1 VPDTHNPQPN
11 RSLGWFIPCYLPLR
25 VNLGGTIITL
35 AGFPVPRSE
44 KDDSSELFAG
54 LMHGTNSTVMLI
66 WRERFIGL
74 AGIDKGQAWV
84 QHIGQK
90 YRNVDCFRSGAHQLL
105 SEHIAA
111 RLNGITLD
119 DDWQTGEALNGRR

>member
-1 VPDTHNPQPN
+1 MAAADKEPPK
-11 RSLGWFIPCYLPLR
+11 SLGWFIPCYLPLR
-25 VNLGGTIITL
+25 VNLGGTIVIL
-35 AGFPVPRSE
+35 AGFPVPKSD

-74 AGIDKGQAWV
+74 AGIDNGQPWV
-84 QHIGQK
+84 RRIGQ
-90 YRNVDCFRSGAHQLL
+90 RCVNVDDLRTGAHQLL

-111 RLNGITLD
+111 GLNGITLD